1 MIVRILEKK
10 IIDRLLNT
18 KKSVILYGPRQVGKT
33 TLAHHILDQLK
44 LKTLRI
50 NADEKIY
57 SDVLSSRDLD
67 KINQLIHGYDV
78 VFIDEAQRIENIG
91 INLKIIIDQHP
102 EIKVLATGSSSFD
115 LANKISEPLTGR
127 IWSFHLFPISCEEIL
142 NQNTAFEYHRNLE
155 NYLLFGSYPELLSY
169 TLTKDKIAYL
179 HQISQASLYKDIL
192 EFAEIKHANKIT
204 KLLQLLAYQVG
215 NEVSLSELGNA
226 LELSKETIN
235 RYIDLLEKSFVI
247 FRLSG
252 FSRNLRKEVSKMD
265 KIYFYDLGIRN
276 SLMGNFNALHLRSD
290 AGSLWEN
297 FLIVERMK
305 YNHYHQHYKNTYFWR
320 VYTGA
325 EIDYIEEGEGKLHAY
340 EIKWKSKASRSGDSW
355 LKAYPDAAFSVIHQD
370 NYMPFITDPE
380 RLAIP

>member
-1 MIVRILEKK
+1 MIPRIIEKL
-10 IIDRLLNT
+10 IIERLLHT
-18 KKSVILYGPRQVGKT
+18 TKSVILYGPRQVGKT

-50 NADEKIY
+50 DADEKIY
-57 SDVLSSRDLD
+57 SDVLSSRDLN
-67 KINQLIHGYDV
+67 KIDQLIHGYEV
-78 VFIDEAQRIENIG
+78 LFIDEAQRIENIG
-91 INLKIIIDQHP
+91 INLKIIIDHHP
-102 EIKVLATGSSSFD
+102 EMKVLATGSSFFD

-127 IWSFHLFPISCEEIL
+127 IWSIHLFPISCEEL
-142 NQNTAFEYHRNLE
+142 LFQNSPFEYHRNLE
-155 NYLLFGSYPELLSY
+155 TYLLYGTYPELLSY
-169 TLTKDKIAYL
+169 PLEKDKIAYL

-204 KLLQLLAYQVG
+204 KLLQLLAYQAG

-226 LELSKETIN
+226 LELSKETVN

-276 SLMGNFNALHLRSD
+276 SLIENFSPLHLRND

-297 FLIVERMK
+297 FLIIERMK
-305 YNHYHQHYKNTYFWR
+305 YNHYHQHYWNTYFWR

-340 EIKWKSKASRSGDSW
+340 EFKWKQKSSRSGDSW
-355 LKAYPDAAFSVIHQD
+355 LKAYPNAHFSLIHQE
-370 NYMPFITDPE
+370 NYLSFITS
-380 RLAIP
+380 LK